1 MVPVLGAGLIFMA
14 DVVVRGVDD
23 DSEVV
28 LGDAIVD
35 EGVDE
40 DDEGDDADKIELLLL
55 TNSRYPVWKLMR
67 NSCCALFEGDD
78 V

>member
-1 MVPVLGAGLIFMA
+1 MA

-23 DSEVV
+23 DSGVV

-40 DDEGDDADKIELLLL
+40 DDEDDDADKIELLLL
-55 TNSRYPVWKLMR
+55 TNSRYPVWKLRR